1 MIEEEEEFWNNL
13 KRYTNARI
21 GLRNSGTS
29 ISTADQLKFQLSF
42 AEAKDAVHK
51 ELDES
56 LIGKQFA
63 DLKLPLYYLQSQVND
78 KPQYLYRPDLG
89 RKLNTTS
96 ASSLGNLNATSS
108 DIAFVICDGLSSAA
122 IHCHAAQFLT
132 EFMSRNKAYS
142 YSPISVVRYG
152 RVAIGDE
159 IGFLLK
165 TKLVVVMIGERPGLS
180 APDSMGIYFTYN
192 PKPGLTDESRNCISN
207 IHKNGLS
214 YSQAAEKLSVL
225 VCESLKRKISGIY
238 LKDRPDGYNLLMP

>member
-1 MIEEEEEFWNNL
+1 MIEEEFWNNL
-13 KRYTNARI
+13 KRFTNARI

-51 ELDES
+51 ELDEA
-56 LIGKQFA
+56 LICEQFA
-63 DLKLPLYYLQSQVND
+63 GQGLPMYFMQSQINN
-78 KPQYLYRPDLG
+78 KFQFLYRPDLG
-89 RKLNTTS
+89 RKLS
-96 ASSLGNLNATSS
+96 ASSVSLLNNLNTQPS
-108 DIAFVICDGLSSAA
+108 DIAFVICDGLSPTA
-122 IHCHAAQFLT
+122 IHHHAFKFLT
-132 EFMSRNKAYS
+132 EFMSKNIAYT
-142 YSPISVVRYG
+142 YSSLSVVRYG

-165 TKLVVVMIGERPGLS
+165 AKLVVVLIGERPGLS

-214 YSQAAEKLSVL
+214 YSQASEKLSVL
-225 VCESLKRKISGIY
+225 VCESLKRKISGVY
-238 LKDRPDGYNLLMP
+238 LKDRPDDYNLLIP